1 MVNNIIHIYIYMF
14 FWLRVHT
21 LACNGSDSTS
31 TNYINDAAQFMAVM
45 AQFQLI
51 ENQQKALGTKLMV
64 CEDEE

>member
-1 MVNNIIHIYIYMF
+1 MF

>member
-1 MVNNIIHIYIYMF
+1 MF

-31 TNYINDAAQFMAVM
+31 TNYINDAAHAAQFMAVM

-51 ENQQKALGTKLMV
+51 ENQQKDVGTKLMV